1 MANAAASK
9 ASRARRPPRTSGR
22 PAADNE
28 FDTRGA
34 IIRATHELLLER
46 GGLQVSI
53 SQICQRAG
61 VNVAMVH
68 YHFGNK
74 SGLLI
79 TLFES
84 MCASWSGELEHL
96 LALPMSP
103 RKKLERHVA
112 QIVRNYRIY
121 PYNTRLMSMVVS
133 ACKGPQA
140 RRLSN
145 NFMKPLTD
153 FYRKLIDEGV
163 RAGEF
168 RAVDQEFFFFSVVG
182 ACEFFFSA
190 KRLLGPVFRERKVD
204 EQTEAEFGRHTASL
218 LIDGMSIQADRL
230 A

>member
-1 MANAAASK
+1 MANASTSK
-9 ASRARRPPRTSGR
+9 LARAKRTTRSSGR
-22 PAADNE
+22 PAADAE
-28 FDTRGA
+28 FDTREA
-34 IIRATHELLLER
+34 ILKATHELLLEK

-79 TLFES
+79 TLFED
-84 MCASWSGELEHL
+84 MCAKWSSELEHL
-96 LALPMSP
+96 LELPLPP
-103 RKKLERHVA
+103 RTKLERHVM
-112 QIVRNYRIY
+112 QIIRNYRIY

-145 NFMKPLTD
+145 NFMRPLTD
-153 FYRKLIDEGV
+153 FYRRLIDEGV
-163 RAGEF
+163 AAGEF
-168 RAVDQEFFFFSVVG
+168 RRVDPEFFFFSVVG

-190 KRLLGPVFRERKVD
+190 KQLLGPIFRERKVD
-204 EQTEAEFGRHTASL
+204 EQTEAEFGRHTTSL
-218 LIDGMSIQADRL
+218 LIDGMNAVTR
-230 A
+230 

>member
-9 ASRARRPPRTSGR
+9 ASRTKRAPRTSGR

-28 FDTRGA
+28 FDTRDA
-34 IIRATHELLLER
+34 ILRATHELLLEH
-46 GGLQVSI
+46 GGLHVSI
-53 SQICQRAG
+53 TEICQRAG

-84 MCASWSGELEHL
+84 MCSKWSGELEHL
-96 LALPMSP
+96 LALPISP

-112 QIVRNYRIY
+112 QIIRNYRIY

-145 NFMKPLTD
+145 NFMRPLTD
-153 FYRKLIDEGV
+153 FYRRLIDEGV
-163 RAGEF
+163 KAGEF
-168 RAVDQEFFFFSVVG
+168 RPVDPEFFFFSVVG

-190 KRLLGPVFRERKVD
+190 KQLLGPVFRQRKVD

-218 LIDGMSIQADRL
+218 LIDGLSV
-230 A
+230 

>member
-1 MANAAASK
+1 MANASTSK
-9 ASRARRPPRTSGR
+9 PGRTKRILRASGR
-22 PAADNE
+22 PTADAE
-28 FDTRGA
+28 FDTREA
-34 IIRATHELLLER
+34 ILKATHELLLEK

-74 SGLLI
+74 TGLLI

-84 MCASWSGELEHL
+84 MCAKWSGELEHL
-96 LALPMSP
+96 LELPVSP
-103 RKKLERHVA
+103 RTKLERHVT
-112 QIVRNYRIY
+112 QIIRNYRMY

-145 NFMKPLTD
+145 NFMRPLTE

-163 RAGEF
+163 EAGEF
-168 RAVDQEFFFFSVVG
+168 RRVDPEFFFFSVVG

-190 KRLLGPVFRERKVD
+190 KQLLGPIFRERKVD
-204 EQTEAEFGRHTASL
+204 EQIEAEFGQHTVSL
-218 LIDGMSIQADRL
+218 LLDGMSAVADS
-230 A
+230 